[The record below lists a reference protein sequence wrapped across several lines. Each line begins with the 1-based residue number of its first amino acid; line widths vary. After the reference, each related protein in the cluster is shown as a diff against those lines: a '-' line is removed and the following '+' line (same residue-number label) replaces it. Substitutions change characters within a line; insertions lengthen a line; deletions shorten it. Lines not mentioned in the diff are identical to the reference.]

1 MAQCHGVLQLAADA
15 VRMPLLAAARLGLL
29 DAYRAGH
36 RRADYEGTSRGG
48 GPGITTSRSSPRRT
62 SRLHSI
68 TSPH

>member
-48 GPGITTSRSSPRRT
+48 GPGIHHHQP
-62 SRLHSI
+62 I
-68 TSPH
+68 